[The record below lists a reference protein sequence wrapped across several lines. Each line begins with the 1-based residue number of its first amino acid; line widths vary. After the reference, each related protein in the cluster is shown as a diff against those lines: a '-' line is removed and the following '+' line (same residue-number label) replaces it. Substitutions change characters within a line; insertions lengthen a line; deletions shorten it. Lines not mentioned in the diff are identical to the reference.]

1 MPPVFWAYAA
11 SAAHIA
17 HTSQPA
23 AASTRSSRFIP
34 VPPVRGRGP
43 IAPAAASCRPFYWA
57 LMRDDGAADATT
69 IQRDRRRQR
78 RLLVEPDVL
87 HAIAVE
93 DAVDHDRQPFDIG
106 LPARPAPGIKDDWPG
121 AVFGQLLFDRP

>member
-23 AASTRSSRFIP
+23 AASTRSSSFIP

-43 IAPAAASCRPFYWA
+43 VEPTAASCRPFYWA
-57 LMRDDGAADATT
+57 LMRDDGAADATR
-69 IQRDRRRQR
+69 IRAGAIGADRDGYLSSQTSSM
-78 RLLVEPDVL
+78 
-87 HAIAVE
+87 
-93 DAVDHDRQPFDIG
+93 RQPLKMLLTMTVHPLTWG
-106 LPARPAPGIKDDWPG
+106 CQQVAR
-121 AVFGQLLFDRP
+121 RS